1 MQGNTVDSVQDKAL
15 AVFGAEG
22 INNPGHVR
30 SVIRQGAWASHTSGL
45 AHGRV
50 QGNLVILPEV
60 QAGDFLRFCQRNPKP
75 CPVLAVS
82 EPGSP
87 HLPSLGA
94 DIDIR
99 SDVPAYRVW
108 RDGSL
113 SQTCPDITGL

>member
-30 SVIRQGAWASHTSGL
+30 SIIRQGAWASHTSGL

-60 QAGDFLRFCQRNPKP
+60 QAGDFLRFCQSTAHR
-75 CPVLAVS
+75 
-82 EPGSP
+82 
-87 HLPSLGA
+87 GA
-94 DIDIR
+94 
-99 SDVPAYRVW
+99 
-108 RDGSL
+108 L
-113 SQTCPDITGL
+113 N